1 MLPTFSS
8 YRDSNSQVREPHFH
22 FTAIMPMRVLDDAPL
37 YGGDVQDIPRP
48 ELRLRMDRQCQ
59 PQPARPG
66 VLQPVPIGA
75 AIQPAQPPVPQP
87 QQAQRPRQQTRRSRS
102 PRTTAATSRPASPT
116 TTTTCSGSS
125 SDTTA
130 RTSKRSVRNQW
141 ANGWILT
148 MIVDGRESSS
158 ETSKILYLTKSNLS
172 PPLYHLC
179 TTFVSSCRQY
189 ALLHNVY
196 IMTYRR
202 SLLCSRLSFYNHEFV
217 VYRFEAT
224 TILYQKRTNIHVGLV
239 AKFITLLKSN
249 HSHW

>member
-1 MLPTFSS
+1 
-8 YRDSNSQVREPHFH
+8 
-22 FTAIMPMRVLDDAPL
+22 
-37 YGGDVQDIPRP
+37 
-48 ELRLRMDRQCQ
+48 
-59 PQPARPG
+59 
-66 VLQPVPIGA
+66 
-75 AIQPAQPPVPQP
+75 
-87 QQAQRPRQQTRRSRS
+87 
-102 PRTTAATSRPASPT
+102 
-116 TTTTCSGSS
+116 
-125 SDTTA
+125 
-130 RTSKRSVRNQW
+130 
-141 ANGWILT
+141 

-239 AKFITLLKSN
+239 AKLITLSTILHLFYAFVLASLIVKCKNCLIATPVSRKITSRQFCVSN
-249 HSHW
+249 VLISMLE